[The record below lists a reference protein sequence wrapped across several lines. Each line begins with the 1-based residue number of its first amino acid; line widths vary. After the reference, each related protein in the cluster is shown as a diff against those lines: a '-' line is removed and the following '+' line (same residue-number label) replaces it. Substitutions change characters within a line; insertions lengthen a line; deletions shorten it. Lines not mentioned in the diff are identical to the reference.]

1 MALLTPRAWRML
13 RQMPRASGIAAAL
26 ALGLGL
32 ALGGAACGDPR
43 LEELAAIR
51 AQVCA
56 CKTAAC
62 GEEAMKRMP
71 QEGVRTD
78 HRAQQIAKAMM
89 DCLAKLYVA
98 DRPSTDPDAETP
110 DPDPG
115 AGAAGAAGS
124 AAGPTTGS
132 AAGSAAAPA
141 AGSAGAAAEPAG
153 ATGSAPPSA
162 TP

>member
-1 MALLTPRAWRML
+1 MY
-13 RQMPRASGIAAAL
+13 RASVIVA

-32 ALGGAACGDPR
+32 GGAACRDPQ
-43 LEELAAIR
+43 LEELASVR

-62 GEEAMKRMP
+62 GEEAMKRVP
-71 QEGVRTD
+71 QRDGWSE

-89 DCLAKLYVA
+89 DCLAKLYVE
-98 DRPSTDPDAETP
+98 DRPSTDPDAETA
-110 DPDPG
+110 DPG
-115 AGAAGAAGS
+115 ASAAEVAGS

-132 AAGSAAAPA
+132 AAGSTGGA
-141 AGSAGAAAEPAG
+141 AGSAGAAAGSAG
-153 ATGSAPPSA
+153 ATGSAPPAA